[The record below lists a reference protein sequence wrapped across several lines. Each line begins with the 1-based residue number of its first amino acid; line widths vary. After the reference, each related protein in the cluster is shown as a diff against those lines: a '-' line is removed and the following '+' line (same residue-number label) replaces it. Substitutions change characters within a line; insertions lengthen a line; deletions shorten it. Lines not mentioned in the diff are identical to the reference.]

1 MSELDFQEENNDSL
15 DIKGLVMRY
24 LSYWYLFVL
33 GVALALTAAHL
44 YLRYSTP
51 VYSIKATILIKDESG
66 ADLANSGVFA
76 DMALLNANKSFSNEV
91 LVIKSKGLME
101 RVLSELGMQVSY
113 FGEGR
118 IKSPELYGG
127 RSPIKAVIAELD
139 SAGLGR
145 SFVVEVEDNN
155 TFSIWEGENKV
166 STHKFGK
173 QIHKKYGIF
182 TIVADS
188 DITNDTG
195 RRVLVRF
202 NDLSRMATSY
212 SNKLGVKSV
221 NEYATVMELN
231 LTDPVPAKGKDIL
244 NKLIDVYNRETISE
258 KNLAVTK
265 TIQFIDDRLV
275 YLTRELTDVEKD
287 VERYLQDN
295 KLIDPSASGGIYQNT
310 AHEYNQQITENEIK
324 LEILKTIE
332 SYLQKEENRYELVP
346 TSLDIADPTL
356 GGLISNFN
364 DLQNQRRRL
373 GRSVTDSNPVL
384 RNVNEQLEIL
394 RLNILENIRNIR
406 AGLLVVR
413 RNLQANARQFESQVR
428 QVPSMQRELT
438 DISRQQGIKEGL
450 YLYLLQ
456 KREEAALSQA
466 ITPSNSRIIDP
477 AAASGNPIEPQATN
491 IYLIALLAGL
501 ALPFGGIFL
510 RDMLNDTI
518 QEVREVEKATPT
530 PILGEIGHNDSN
542 QMLVIS
548 QESRSSSAELFRLL
562 RANLQ
567 FAAGGK
573 ENKVILVTS
582 SMSGEGKTFFSLNL
596 AASLMMTGKKVV
608 VLGFDLR
615 KPKLTQGV
623 NLPNNI
629 GITNYLIS
637 DNVQIEDMIQF
648 APQMLD
654 LAIIGSGP
662 IPPNPAELML
672 LPKIG
677 ILIQELKATFDYIII
692 DSSPIGQV
700 ADTLALAPYIDSS
713 LYIVR
718 YNYTHKKQLQIID
731 DLYKSRKLKHP
742 MIVLNDAKKS
752 NSYGYSYGYGY
763 GYGNYYEEGTT
774 GLGGKIRKLVKGV

>member
-1 MSELDFQEENNDSL
+1 MSELDFQEDNSESL
-15 DIKGLVMRY
+15 DIKVLVMRY
-24 LSYWYLFVL
+24 MRYWYFFVI
-33 GVALALTAAHL
+33 GVAIALTVAHL

-51 VYSIKATILIKDESG
+51 VYSVKATILIKDESG
-66 ADLANSGVFA
+66 ADLANSGVFGDIA
-76 DMALLNANKSFSNEV
+76 GLKASKSFSNEV
-91 LVIKSKGLME
+91 LIIKSNGLME
-101 RVLSELGMQVSY
+101 RVLQELGMGVSY
-113 FGEGR
+113 YGEGR

-127 RSPIKAVIAELD
+127 RSPIKAIIADLD
-139 SAGLGR
+139 STGLGH

-155 TFSIWEGENKV
+155 TFNIWEGETKV
-166 STHKFGK
+166 SSHKFGE
-173 QIHKKYGIF
+173 QIEKKYGSF
-182 TIVADS
+182 TIVAGS
-188 DITNDTG
+188 DITNDKG
-195 RRVLVRF
+195 RRILVRF
-202 NDLSRMATSY
+202 NDLQKLANSY
-212 SNKLGVKSV
+212 SKQLAVRSV
-221 NEYATVMELN
+221 NEFATVMELSI
-231 LTDPVPAKGKDIL
+231 TDPIPAKGKDIL
-244 NKLIDVYNRETISE
+244 NKLIDIYNRETIKE

-265 TIQFIDDRLV
+265 TIQFIDERLV
-275 YLTRELTDVEKD
+275 FLTRELSDVEKD
-287 VERYLQDN
+287 VEEYLQEN
-295 KLIDPSASGGIYQNT
+295 KIIDQSASGNLYLNT
-310 AHEYNQQITENEIK
+310 AHGLNQQVTANEVK
-324 LEILKTIE
+324 LEILKSVE
-332 SYLQKEENRYELVP
+332 SYLQKEENKYELVP
-346 TSLDIADPTL
+346 TSLDISDPTL

-373 GRSVTDSNPVL
+373 GRSVTDTNPIL
-384 RNVNEQLEIL
+384 KNVNEQLEIL

-406 AGLLVVR
+406 EGLLVVR
-413 RNLQANARQFESQVR
+413 RSLQVNAQQFESQVR
-428 QVPSMQRELT
+428 QVPSMQRELA
-438 DISRQQGIKEGL
+438 DISRQKGIKEGL

-466 ITPSNSRIIDP
+466 ITPSNSRVIDP
-477 AAASGNPIEPQATN
+477 ATSGAGPIEPQATN
-491 IYLIALLAGL
+491 IYIIALLAGL
-501 ALPFGGIFL
+501 AIPFGAIFL

-530 PILGEIGHNDSN
+530 PILGEIGHNDTG

-548 QESRSSSAELFRLL
+548 QQSRSSSAELFRLL

-573 ENKVILVTS
+573 ENKVILITS

-596 AASLMMTGKKVV
+596 AASLVMTGKKVV

-637 DNVQIEDMIQF
+637 DTVKIEDLIQF
-648 APQMLD
+648 APEMPE

-662 IPPNPAELML
+662 IPPNPAELIL

-677 ILIQELKATFDYIII
+677 TLIEELKAAFDYIIL
-692 DSSPIGQV
+692 DSSPVGQV
-700 ADTLALAPYIDSS
+700 ADTLALTPYIDSS

-731 DLYKSRKLKHP
+731 DLYRSRKLKHP

-763 GYGNYYEEGTT
+763 GYGNYYEEESKGF
-774 GLGGKIRKLVKGV
+774 GSKIRKLVKG

>member
-1 MSELDFQEENNDSL
+1 MSELDFQEDSNESL
-15 DIKGLVMRY
+15 DIKGLIMKY
-24 LSYWYLFVL
+24 LRYWYLFVI
-33 GVALALTAAHL
+33 GIAIALTAAHL

-66 ADLANSGVFA
+66 TDLASNAMFA
-76 DMALLNANKSFSNEV
+76 DMALMKSNKTFSNEV

-101 RVLSELGMQVSY
+101 RVLTELGMEVSY

-127 RSPIKAVIAELD
+127 RSPIKVVIANLD

-155 TFSIWEGENKV
+155 TFSLIEGEVKI
-166 STHKFGK
+166 STHKFGE
-173 QIHKKYGIF
+173 QISNKFGSF
-182 TIVADS
+182 TVVADS
-188 DITNDTG
+188 DITDDKG

-202 NDLSRMATSY
+202 NDLRRLANKY
-212 SNKLGVKSV
+212 SGLLGVKSV
-221 NEYATVMELN
+221 NEYATVMELS

-244 NKLIDVYNRETISE
+244 NKLIEVYNRETISE

-295 KLIDPSASGGIYQNT
+295 RLIDPIASGGVYQTT

-324 LEILKTIE
+324 LEILKSVE
-332 SYLQKEENRYELVP
+332 LYLQNEENKYELVP

-356 GGLISNFN
+356 GGLITNFN

-373 GRSVTDSNPVL
+373 GRSVTENNPVL

-406 AGLLVVR
+406 EGLLVVR
-413 RNLQANARQFESQVR
+413 RNLQASARQFELQVR

-466 ITPSNSRIIDP
+466 ITPSNSRVIDSP
-477 AAASGNPIEPQATN
+477 AASGSPIEPQSNN
-491 IYLIALLAGL
+491 IYLMALLAGL
-501 ALPFGGIFL
+501 AIPFAGIFL
-510 RDMLNDTI
+510 RDMLNDTV

-530 PILGEIGHNDSN
+530 PILGEIGHNDTG

-548 QESRSSSAELFRLL
+548 QQSRSSSAELFRLL

-596 AASLMMTGKKVV
+596 AASLVMTGKRVV

-629 GITNYLIS
+629 GITSYLIS
-637 DNVQIEDMIQF
+637 EGVQI
-648 APQMLD
+648 
-654 LAIIGSGP
+654 
-662 IPPNPAELML
+662 
-672 LPKIG
+672 
-677 ILIQELKATFDYIII
+677 
-692 DSSPIGQV
+692 
-700 ADTLALAPYIDSS
+700 
-713 LYIVR
+713 
-718 YNYTHKKQLQIID
+718 
-731 DLYKSRKLKHP
+731 
-742 MIVLNDAKKS
+742 
-752 NSYGYSYGYGY
+752 
-763 GYGNYYEEGTT
+763 
-774 GLGGKIRKLVKGV
+774 

>member
-1 MSELDFQEENNDSL
+1 MSELDFQEDKNESL
-15 DIKGLVMRY
+15 DIKSLVMRY
-24 LSYWYLFVL
+24 LRYWYLFVL

-51 VYSIKATILIKDESG
+51 VFSVKATILIKDESG
-66 ADLANSGVFA
+66 ADLANSAVFG
-76 DMALLNANKSFSNEV
+76 DMAMLKANKSFSNEV

-101 RVLSELGMQVSY
+101 RVLAELGMEVSY

-118 IKSPELYGG
+118 IKSSELYGG
-127 RSPIKAVIAELD
+127 QSPIKAVIARLD
-139 SAGLGR
+139 SAGMGK

-155 TFSIWEGENKV
+155 TFSIYEGENKV
-166 STHKFGK
+166 STHKFGE
-173 QIHKKYGIF
+173 QIQKKYGVF

-202 NDLSRMATSY
+202 NNLGKMANSY
-212 SNKLGVKSV
+212 SKQLGVKSV
-221 NEYATVMELN
+221 NEFSTVMELS

-244 NKLIDVYNRETISE
+244 NKLIEVYNRETINE

-295 KLIDPSASGGIYQNT
+295 RLIDPAASGGIYQST
-310 AHEYNQQITENEIK
+310 AHTYNQQITENEIK
-324 LEILKTIE
+324 LEILKSVE
-332 SYLQKEENRYELVP
+332 SYLQQEENKNELVP
-346 TSLDIADPTL
+346 TTLDIADPTL
-356 GGLISNFN
+356 SGLIINFN

-373 GRSVTDSNPVL
+373 GRSVTENNPVL

-406 AGLLVVR
+406 EGLLVVR
-413 RNLQANARQFESQVR
+413 RNLQASARQFESQVR

-466 ITPSNSRIIDP
+466 ITPSNSRVIDP
-477 AAASGNPIEPQATN
+477 AAASGSPIEPQSTN
-491 IYLIALLAGL
+491 IYLMALLAGL
-501 ALPFGGIFL
+501 VIPFAGIFL
-510 RDMLNDTI
+510 RDMLNDTV
-518 QEVREVEKATPT
+518 QELRDVEKGTAT
-530 PILGEIGHNDSN
+530 PILGEIGHNESGN
-542 QMLVIS
+542 MLVIT

-596 AASLMMTGKKVV
+596 AASLVMTGKRVV

-637 DNVQIEDMIQF
+637 DSVQIEDLIQF
-648 APQMLD
+648 APEMPE

-677 ILIQELKATFDYIII
+677 TLLDELKTSFDYIIL

-731 DLYKSRKLKHP
+731 DLYKARKLKHP

-763 GYGNYYEEGTT
+763 GYGNYYEEEPK
-774 GLGGKIRKLVKGV
+774 GLGSKLRKLVKG

>member
-1 MSELDFQEENNDSL
+1 MSELDFQEDSSESL
-15 DIKGLVMRY
+15 DIKGLIMKY
-24 LSYWYLFVL
+24 LRYWYLFVI
-33 GVALALTAAHL
+33 GIALALTAAHL

-51 VYSIKATILIKDESG
+51 VYSVKATILIKDESG
-66 ADLANSGVFA
+66 ADLASSAMFA
-76 DMALLNANKSFSNEV
+76 DMALMKSNKTFSNEV

-101 RVLSELGMQVSY
+101 RVLTELGMEVSY

-127 RSPIKAVIAELD
+127 RSPIKVIVADLD

-155 TFSIWEGENKV
+155 SFSIFEGEDKV
-166 STHKFGK
+166 STHKFGE
-173 QIHKKYGIF
+173 QIRKKYASF

-188 DITNDTG
+188 DVTNDKG

-202 NDLSRMATSY
+202 NDLRKLAAKY
-212 SNKLGVKSV
+212 SGQLGVKSV
-221 NEYATVMELN
+221 NEYATVMELS

-244 NKLIDVYNRETISE
+244 NKLIEVYNRESVNE
-258 KNLAVTK
+258 KNQAVTK

-275 YLTRELTDVEKD
+275 YLTQELADVEKE
-287 VERYLQDN
+287 VVQYLQEN
-295 KLIDPSASGGIYQNT
+295 KMIDVAASGGVYSTT
-310 AHEYNQQITENEIK
+310 AHEYNQQVTQNEIR
-324 LEILKTIE
+324 LDILNSVE
-332 SYLQKEENRYELVP
+332 AYLKKDENRFELVP

-356 GGLISNFN
+356 TGLIANFN
-364 DLQNQRRRL
+364 ELQNQRRRL
-373 GRSVTDSNPVL
+373 MRINTESNPLV
-384 RNVNEQLEIL
+384 RNVNAQLETL
-394 RLNILENIRNIR
+394 RLNILETIQNIRN
-406 AGLLVVR
+406 GLLVVR
-413 RNLQANARQFESQVR
+413 RNLQASARQFESQVR
-428 QVPSMQRELT
+428 QVPSMQRDLQV
-438 DISRQQGIKEGL
+438 ISRQQGIKEGL

-466 ITPSNSRIIDP
+466 ITPSNSRVIDP
-477 AAASGNPIEPQATN
+477 ATAGGSPVEPLAMN
-491 IYLIALLAGL
+491 IYLMALLAGL
-501 ALPFGGIFL
+501 AIPFAGIFL

-518 QEVREVEKATPT
+518 QELRDVEKATST
-530 PILGEIGHNDSN
+530 PILGEIGHNESGK
-542 QMLVIS
+542 MLVIT
-548 QESRSSSAELFRLL
+548 EDSRSSSAELFRLL

-573 ENKVILVTS
+573 ENKIILITS

-596 AASLMMTGKKVV
+596 AASLVMTGKKVV

-637 DNVQIEDMIQF
+637 DTVQIEDLIQF
-648 APQMLD
+648 APEMPE

-677 ILIQELKATFDYIII
+677 TLLDELKASFDFIIL
-692 DSSPIGQV
+692 DSSPVGQV

-763 GYGNYYEEGTT
+763 GYGNYYEEESK
-774 GLGGKIRKLVKGV
+774 GLGSKLRKLVK

>member
-1 MSELDFQEENNDSL
+1 MSELDFQEDNSESL
-15 DIKGLVMRY
+15 DIKGLIMRY
-24 LSYWYLFVL
+24 LRYWYLFVI

-51 VYSIKATILIKDESG
+51 VYSVKATILIKDESG
-66 ADLANSGVFA
+66 ADLANSGVFGDLA
-76 DMALLNANKSFSNEV
+76 GLKANKSFSNEV
-91 LVIKSKGLME
+91 LIIKSKGLME
-101 RVLSELGMQVSY
+101 RVLLELGLEVSY

-127 RSPIKAVIAELD
+127 RSPIKAVITQLD

-145 SFVVEVEDNN
+145 SFVVEVESGN

-166 STHKFGK
+166 STHKFGE
-173 QIHKKYGIF
+173 QIKKSYGSF

-188 DITNDTG
+188 DLMDDKG

-202 NDLSRMATSY
+202 NDLRKLASRY
-212 SNKLGVKSV
+212 SKQLGVKSV
-221 NEYATVMELN
+221 NEFATVMELS

-244 NKLIDVYNRETISE
+244 NKLIEVYNRETISE

-265 TIQFIDDRLV
+265 TIQFIDERLV
-275 YLTRELTDVEKD
+275 YLTAELSDVEQD
-287 VERYLQDN
+287 VQEYLQEN
-295 KLIDPSASGGIYQNT
+295 RIIDQSASGGLYLST
-310 AHEYNQQITENEIK
+310 AHGLNQQITENEIK
-324 LEILKTIE
+324 LEILESVE
-332 SYLQKEENRYELVP
+332 SYLQKEENKYELVP
-346 TSLDIADPTL
+346 TSLDISDQTL
-356 GGLISNFN
+356 GGLIGNFN
-364 DLQNQRRRL
+364 ELQNQRRRL
-373 GRSVTDSNPVL
+373 GRSVTENNPVL
-384 RNVNEQLEIL
+384 RNVNEQLEVL

-406 AGLLVVR
+406 EGLLVVR
-413 RNLQANARQFESQVR
+413 RNLEANARQFESQVR

-438 DISRQQGIKEGL
+438 KISRQQGVKEGL

-466 ITPSNSRIIDP
+466 ITPSNSRVIDP
-477 AAASGNPIEPQATN
+477 AAAGGSPIEPQSTN
-491 IYLIALLAGL
+491 IYLMALLAGL
-501 ALPFGGIFL
+501 AIPFAGIFL
-510 RDMLNDTI
+510 RDMLNDTV
-518 QEVREVEKATPT
+518 QEVRDVEKATTT
-530 PILGEIGHNDSN
+530 PILGEIGHNN
-542 QMLVIS
+542 TEEMLVIS
-548 QESRSSSAELFRLL
+548 QQSRSSSAELFRLL

-637 DNVQIEDMIQF
+637 DSVQIEDMIQF
-648 APQMLD
+648 APDMPE

-677 ILIQELKATFDYIII
+677 VLIDELKAAFDYIIL
-692 DSSPIGQV
+692 DSSPVGQV

-763 GYGNYYEEGTT
+763 GYGNYYEEESK
-774 GLGGKIRKLVKGV
+774 GLGSKLRKLVK

>member
-1 MSELDFQEENNDSL
+1 MSDLDFQEDNNESL
-15 DIKGLVMRY
+15 DIKGLIMRY
-24 LSYWYLFVL
+24 LRYWYLFVL
-33 GVALALTAAHL
+33 GAALALTAAHL
-44 YLRYSTP
+44 YLRYTTP
-51 VYSIKATILIKDESG
+51 VYSVKATILIKDESG
-66 ADLANSGVFA
+66 ADLASSGVFA
-76 DMALLNANKSFSNEV
+76 DMALVKANKSFSNEV
-91 LVIKSKGLME
+91 LVIKSRGLME
-101 RVLSELGMQVSY
+101 RVLSELEMEISY

-127 RSPIKAVIAELD
+127 RSPIKVVVADMD

-145 SFVVEVEDNN
+145 SFVVQVEEGN
-155 TFSIWEGENKV
+155 TFSLIEGEDKV
-166 STHKFGK
+166 STHKFGEQVQK
-173 QIHKKYGIF
+173 EYATF
-182 TIVADS
+182 TVVADS
-188 DITNDTG
+188 DITNDKG

-202 NDLSRMATSY
+202 NDLRKLANRY
-212 SNKLGVKSV
+212 SGALGVKSV
-221 NEYATVMELN
+221 NEYATVMELSLN
-231 LTDPVPAKGKDIL
+231 ETVPEKGKDII
-244 NKLIDVYNRETISE
+244 NKLIEVYNRETISE

-265 TIQFIDDRLV
+265 TIQFIDERLV

-287 VERYLQDN
+287 VEKYLQDN
-295 KLIDPSASGGIYQNT
+295 KLIDPAANGGVYSST
-310 AHEYNQQITENEIK
+310 AHTYNQQITENEIK
-324 LEILKTIE
+324 LDILNSVET
-332 SYLQKEENRYELVP
+332 YLKREENKYELVP

-356 GGLISNFN
+356 GGLIANFN

-373 GRSVTDSNPVL
+373 GRTVTENNPVL

-394 RLNILENIRNIR
+394 RLNILENLRNIR
-406 AGLLVVR
+406 EGLLVVR
-413 RNLQANARQFESQVR
+413 RNLQASARQFESQVR
-428 QVPSMQRELT
+428 QVPSMQRELQ
-438 DISRQQGIKEGL
+438 DISRQKGIKEGL

-466 ITPSNSRIIDP
+466 ITPSNSRVLDP
-477 AAASGNPIEPQATN
+477 ASASGSPIEPQSTN
-491 IYLIALLAGL
+491 IYLMALLAGL
-501 ALPFGGIFL
+501 ALPFAGIFL
-510 RDMLNDTI
+510 RDMLNDTV
-518 QEVREVEKATPT
+518 QELRDVEKGTAT
-530 PILGEIGHNDSN
+530 PILGEIAHNDSN
-542 QMLVIS
+542 DMLVITR
-548 QESRSSSAELFRLL
+548 ESRSSSAELFRLL
-562 RANLQ
+562 RANMQ

-582 SMSGEGKTFFSLNL
+582 SMSGEGKTFFSINL
-596 AASLMMTGKKVV
+596 AASLVMTGKRVV

-615 KPKLTQGV
+615 KPKLTQSV
-623 NLPNNI
+623 NLPNTI

-637 DNVQIEDMIQF
+637 DTVLVHDLIQEVPDM
-648 APQMLD
+648 PD

-677 ILIQELKATFDYIII
+677 VLIEELKAEFDYIIL

-718 YNYTHKKQLQIID
+718 YNYTHKKQLQIVD

-763 GYGNYYEEGTT
+763 GYGNYYEEESK
-774 GLGGKIRKLVKGV
+774 GLGSKLKRLVKG

>member
-1 MSELDFQEENNDSL
+1 MSELDFQEDNSESL
-15 DIKGLVMRY
+15 DIKGLIMRY
-24 LSYWYLFVL
+24 LRYWYLFVI

-51 VYSIKATILIKDESG
+51 VFSVKATILIKDESG
-66 ADLANSGVFA
+66 TDLATSGVFGDLA
-76 DMALLNANKSFSNEV
+76 GLKANKSFSNEV

-101 RVLSELGMQVSY
+101 RVLTELGMEVSY

-127 RSPIKAVIAELD
+127 RSPIKAIIAQLD
-139 SAGLGR
+139 SAGLGK

-155 TFSIWEGENKV
+155 SFSIYEGENKV
-166 STHKFGK
+166 STHKFGE
-173 QIHKKYGIF
+173 QISKKYGVF

-188 DITNDTG
+188 DVTNDIG

-202 NDLSRMATSY
+202 NNLGKMANSY
-212 SNKLGVKSV
+212 SKQLGVKSV
-221 NEYATVMELN
+221 NEYATVMELS
-231 LTDPVPAKGKDIL
+231 LTDPVPAKGKDII
-244 NKLIDVYNRETISE
+244 NKLIEVYNRETINE

-287 VERYLQDN
+287 VERYMQN
-295 KLIDPSASGGIYQNT
+295 NRLIDPAASGSIYQST
-310 AHEYNQQITENEIK
+310 AHAYNQQITDNEVK
-324 LEILKTIE
+324 LEILKSVE
-332 SYLQKEENRYELVP
+332 SYLQNEENKNELVP
-346 TSLDIADPTL
+346 TSLDISDPTL
-356 GGLISNFN
+356 GGLIANFN

-373 GRSVTDSNPVL
+373 GRSVTENNPVL

-406 AGLLVVR
+406 EGLLVVR
-413 RNLQANARQFESQVR
+413 RNLQASARQFESQVR
-428 QVPSMQRELT
+428 QVPSMKRELT

-466 ITPSNSRIIDP
+466 ITPSNSRVLDP
-477 AAASGNPIEPQATN
+477 AAAGGSPIEPQSTN
-491 IYLIALLAGL
+491 IYLMALLAGL
-501 ALPFGGIFL
+501 AIPFAGIFL
-510 RDMLNDTI
+510 RDMLNDSV
-518 QEVREVEKATPT
+518 QELRDVEKGTST
-530 PILGEIGHNDSN
+530 PILGEIGHNDSGN
-542 QMLVIS
+542 MLVITR
-548 QESRSSSAELFRLL
+548 ESRSSSAELFRLL

-596 AASLMMTGKKVV
+596 AASLVMTGKKVV

-623 NLPNNI
+623 NLPNSV

-637 DNVQIEDMIQF
+637 DTVQIEDLIQF
-648 APQMLD
+648 APEMPE
-654 LAIIGSGP
+654 LAIVGSGP

-677 ILIQELKATFDYIII
+677 TLIDELKAAFDYIIL
-692 DSSPIGQV
+692 DSSPVGQV

-763 GYGNYYEEGTT
+763 GYGNYYEEEKKGF
-774 GLGGKIRKLVKGV
+774 GGKLRKLVKG

>member
-1 MSELDFQEENNDSL
+1 MSEFDFQEDSSEPL
-15 DIKGLVMRY
+15 DIKGLVMKY
-24 LSYWYLFVL
+24 LRYWYLFVI
-33 GVALALTAAHL
+33 GVALALATAHL

-51 VYSIKATILIKDESG
+51 VYSVKATILIKDESG
-66 ADLANSGVFA
+66 ADLASSAMFA
-76 DMALLNANKSFSNEV
+76 DMALMKSNKTFSNEV

-101 RVLSELGMQVSY
+101 RVLSELGLEVSY

-127 RSPIKAVIAELD
+127 RSPIEVVIADLD
-139 SAGLGR
+139 SAGFGR
-145 SFVVEVEDNN
+145 SFVIEVEDNN
-155 TFSIWEGENKV
+155 TFSIFEGEDKV
-166 STHKFGK
+166 STHKFGE
-173 QIHKKYGIF
+173 QIKKKYGAF
-182 TIVADS
+182 TVVADS
-188 DITNDTG
+188 EVTSDKG

-202 NDLSRMATSY
+202 NDLRKLAAKY
-212 SNKLGVKSV
+212 SSQLGVKNV
-221 NEYATVMELN
+221 NEYATVMELS

-244 NKLIDVYNRETISE
+244 NKLIEVYNRESVYE
-258 KNLAVTK
+258 KNQAVTK
-265 TIQFIDDRLV
+265 TIEFIDDRLV
-275 YLTRELTDVEKD
+275 YLTQELSDVEKE
-287 VERYLQDN
+287 VVQYLQEN
-295 KLIDPSASGGIYQNT
+295 KMIDVAASGGVYSST
-310 AHEYNQQITENEIK
+310 AHEYNQQVTQNEIR
-324 LEILKTIE
+324 LDILGSIE
-332 SYLQKEENRYELVP
+332 DYLKKDENRFELVP

-356 GGLISNFN
+356 NGLIANFN
-364 DLQNQRRRL
+364 ELQNQRQRL
-373 GRSVTDSNPVL
+373 L
-384 RNVNEQLEIL
+384 RNNTETNPLVRNVDEQLETL
-394 RLNILENIRNIR
+394 RFNILENLQNIKN
-406 AGLLVVR
+406 GLLIVR
-413 RNLQANARQFESQVR
+413 RNLQASAQQFESQVR
-428 QVPSMQRELT
+428 KVPSMQRDLQV
-438 DISRQQGIKEGL
+438 IGRQQGIKEGL

-466 ITPSNSRIIDP
+466 ITPSNSRVIDSATAEGSP
-477 AAASGNPIEPQATN
+477 VEPLATN
-491 IYLIALLAGL
+491 IYLMALLAGL
-501 ALPFGGIFL
+501 AIPFAGIFL
-510 RDMLNDTI
+510 RDMLNDTV
-518 QEVREVEKATPT
+518 QELRDVEKATTT
-530 PILGEIGHNDSN
+530 PILGEIGHNGSGK
-542 QMLVIS
+542 MLVIS
-548 QESRSSSAELFRLL
+548 EQSRSSSAELFRLL

-573 ENKVILVTS
+573 ENKVILITS

-596 AASLMMTGKKVV
+596 AASLVMTGKKVV

-637 DNVQIEDMIQF
+637 DTVLIESLIQF
-648 APQMLD
+648 VPEMPE

-677 ILIQELKATFDYIII
+677 TLLDELKANFDFIIL
-692 DSSPIGQV
+692 DSSPVGQV

-742 MIVLNDAKKS
+742 MIVLNDAKKG

-763 GYGNYYEEGTT
+763 GYGNYYEEDSK
-774 GLGGKIRKLVKGV
+774 GLGSRIRNLVK

>member
-1 MSELDFQEENNDSL
+1 MSELDFQEDNSESL
-15 DIKGLVMRY
+15 DIKGLIMKY
-24 LSYWYLFVL
+24 LRYWYLFVI

-51 VYSIKATILIKDESG
+51 VYSVKATILIKDESG
-66 ADLANSGVFA
+66 ADLASSAMFA
-76 DMALLNANKSFSNEV
+76 DMALMKSNKTFSNEV

-101 RVLSELGMQVSY
+101 RVLSELGMEVSY

-127 RSPIKAVIAELD
+127 KSPIKVVIANLD

-145 SFVVEVEDNN
+145 SFIVEVEDNN
-155 TFSIWEGENKV
+155 TFSIFEGEDKV
-166 STHKFGK
+166 SMHKFGE
-173 QIHKKYGIF
+173 QIRKKYGAF
-182 TIVADS
+182 TVVADS
-188 DITNDTG
+188 DITNDKG

-202 NDLSRMATSY
+202 NDLRKLANRY
-212 SNKLGVKSV
+212 SKDLVVKSV
-221 NEYATVMELN
+221 NEYATVMELS

-244 NKLIDVYNRETISE
+244 NKLIEVYNRESVNE
-258 KNLAVTK
+258 KNQAVTK

-275 YLTRELTDVEKD
+275 YLTQELSDVEKE
-287 VERYLQDN
+287 VVQYLQEN
-295 KLIDPSASGGIYQNT
+295 KMIDVAASGGVYSST
-310 AHEYNQQITENEIK
+310 AHEYNQEVTQNEIR
-324 LEILKTIE
+324 LDILNSVE
-332 SYLQKEENRYELVP
+332 AYLKKEENKFELVP

-356 GGLISNFN
+356 NGLIANFN
-364 DLQNQRRRL
+364 ELQNQRRRL
-373 GRSVTDSNPVL
+373 LRINTETNPLV
-384 RNVNEQLEIL
+384 RNVNAQLETL
-394 RLNILENIRNIR
+394 RLNILENLQNIKN
-406 AGLLVVR
+406 GLLIVR
-413 RNLQANARQFESQVR
+413 RNLQASARQFESQVR
-428 QVPSMQRELT
+428 QVPSMQRDLQV
-438 DISRQQGIKEGL
+438 IGRQQGIKEGL

-466 ITPSNSRIIDP
+466 ITPSNSRVIDP
-477 AAASGNPIEPQATN
+477 ATAGGSPVEPLATN
-491 IYLIALLAGL
+491 IYLMALIAGL
-501 ALPFGGIFL
+501 AIPFAGIFL
-510 RDMLNDTI
+510 RDMLNDTV
-518 QEVREVEKATPT
+518 QELRDVEKATST
-530 PILGEIGHNDSN
+530 PILGEIGHNESGK
-542 QMLVIS
+542 MLVIT
-548 QESRSSSAELFRLL
+548 EDSRSSSAELFRLL

-573 ENKVILVTS
+573 ENKVILITS

-596 AASLMMTGKKVV
+596 AASLVMTGKRVV

-637 DNVQIEDMIQF
+637 DTVQIEDLIQF
-648 APQMLD
+648 APEMPE

-677 ILIQELKATFDYIII
+677 TLLDELKASFDYIIL
-692 DSSPIGQV
+692 DSSPVGQV

-752 NSYGYSYGYGY
+752 SSYGYSYGYGY
-763 GYGNYYEEGTT
+763 GYGNYYEEESK
-774 GLGGKIRKLVKGV
+774 GLGSKIRKLVK

>member
-1 MSELDFQEENNDSL
+1 MSELDFQEDNSESL

-24 LSYWYLFVL
+24 LRYWYLFVI
-33 GVALALTAAHL
+33 GGAIALTAAHL

-51 VYSIKATILIKDESG
+51 VYSVKATILIKDESG
-66 ADLANSGVFA
+66 ADLANSGVFG
-76 DMALLNANKSFSNEV
+76 DMGLLKSNKSFSNEV

-101 RVLSELGMQVSY
+101 RVLTELGMEVSY

-127 RSPIKAVIAELD
+127 RSPIKAVIAQLD
-139 SAGLGR
+139 SAGLGK

-155 TFSIWEGENKV
+155 TFSIYEGENKV
-166 STHKFGK
+166 STHKFGE
-173 QIHKKYGIF
+173 QIKKHYGTF

-188 DITNDTG
+188 DITNDRG

-202 NDLSRMATSY
+202 NNLGKLANSY
-212 SNKLGVKSV
+212 SKQLGVKSV
-221 NEYATVMELN
+221 NEYATVMELS

-244 NKLIDVYNRETISE
+244 NKLIEVYNRETINE
-258 KNLAVTK
+258 KNLAVSK

-287 VERYLQDN
+287 VERYMQDN
-295 KLIDPSASGGIYQNT
+295 KLIDPAASGGIYQST
-310 AHEYNQQITENEIK
+310 AHAYNQQITENEVK
-324 LEILKTIE
+324 LEILKSVE
-332 SYLQKEENRYELVP
+332 SYLQQEENKYELVP

-356 GGLISNFN
+356 GGLIANFN
-364 DLQNQRRRL
+364 VLQNQRRRL
-373 GRSVTDSNPVL
+373 GRSVTESNPVL

-406 AGLLVVR
+406 EGLLVVR
-413 RNLQANARQFESQVR
+413 RNLQASARQFESQVR
-428 QVPSMQRELT
+428 QVPSMKRELT
-438 DISRQQGIKEGL
+438 EIERQQGIKEGL

-466 ITPSNSRIIDP
+466 ITPSNSRVLDP
-477 AAASGNPIEPQATN
+477 AAASGSPIEPQSTN
-491 IYLIALLAGL
+491 IYLMALLAGL
-501 ALPFGGIFL
+501 AIPFAGIFL

-518 QEVREVEKATPT
+518 QEVREVEKATST
-530 PILGEIGHNDSN
+530 PILGEIGHNDSG

-562 RANLQ
+562 RANMQ

-596 AASLMMTGKKVV
+596 AASLGMTGKKVV

-637 DNVQIEDMIQF
+637 DSVQIEDMIQF
-648 APQMLD
+648 APEMPD

-677 ILIQELKATFDYIII
+677 MLIEELKNAFDYIIL
-692 DSSPIGQV
+692 DSSPVGQV

-718 YNYTHKKQLQIID
+718 YNYTHKKQLQIVD
-731 DLYKSRKLKHP
+731 DLYKSRKLKHL

-763 GYGNYYEEGTT
+763 GYGNYYEEESK
-774 GLGGKIRKLVKGV
+774 GLGSKLRKLVKG

>member
-1 MSELDFQEENNDSL
+1 MSELDFQEDNSESL
-15 DIKGLVMRY
+15 DIKALVVRY
-24 LSYWYLFVL
+24 LRYWYLFVV
-33 GVALALTAAHL
+33 GVAFALMAAHL

-51 VYSIKATILIKDESG
+51 VFSIKATILIKDESG
-66 ADLANSGVFA
+66 ADLANSGVFGDLA
-76 DMALLNANKSFSNEV
+76 GLKASKSFSNEV
-91 LVIKSKGLME
+91 LIIKSKGLME
-101 RVLSELGMQVSY
+101 RVLQELGMEVSY

-127 RSPIKAVIAELD
+127 RSPIKAVITELD
-139 SAGLGR
+139 SAGLGH
-145 SFVVEVEDNN
+145 SFVVEVETNN
-155 TFSIWEGENKV
+155 SFSFWEGENKV
-166 STHKFGK
+166 STHKFGEK
-173 QIHKKYGIF
+173 IQKSYGSF
-182 TIVADS
+182 TIIADS
-188 DITNDTG
+188 DIANDTG
-195 RRVLVRF
+195 RRILIRF
-202 NDLSRMATSY
+202 NDLRKMAKSY
-212 SNKLGVKSV
+212 SKQLEVKSV
-221 NEYATVMELN
+221 NEFATVMELS
-231 LTDPVPAKGKDIL
+231 LTDPIPAKGMDIL
-244 NKLIDVYNRETISE
+244 NKLIEVYNRETISE
-258 KNLAVTK
+258 KNLALTK
-265 TIQFIDDRLV
+265 TIQFIDERLV
-275 YLTRELTDVEKD
+275 YLTGELSDVEKD
-287 VERYLQDN
+287 VQEYLQEN
-295 KLIDPSASGGIYQNT
+295 RIIDQSASGGLYLNT
-310 AHEYNQQITENEIK
+310 AHGLNQQITDNEIK
-324 LEILKTIE
+324 LEILASVE
-332 SYLQKEENRYELVP
+332 SYLKKEENKFELVP

-364 DLQNQRRRL
+364 GLQNQRRRL
-373 GRSVTDSNPVL
+373 GRSVTENNPIL
-384 RNVNEQLEIL
+384 INTNEQLEIL
-394 RLNILENIRNIR
+394 RLNILENIKNIR
-406 AGLLVVR
+406 EGLLVVR

-438 DISRQQGIKEGL
+438 EISRQKGIKEGL
-450 YLYLLQ
+450 YLFLLQ

-466 ITPSNSRIIDP
+466 ITPSNSRVIDP
-477 AAASGNPIEPQATN
+477 ATADGSPIEPQATN

-501 ALPFGGIFL
+501 VIPFAVIYL

-518 QEVREVEKATPT
+518 QDVREVEKATPT
-530 PILGEIGHNDSN
+530 PILGEIGHNNTD
-542 QMLVIS
+542 QTLVIN

-562 RANLQ
+562 RANMQ

-596 AASLMMTGKKVV
+596 AASLVMTGKKVV

-637 DNVQIEDMIQF
+637 DTVQIEDMIQF
-648 APQMLD
+648 APEMPE

-677 ILIQELKATFDYIII
+677 ILIEELKAAFDYIIL
-692 DSSPIGQV
+692 DSSPVGQV

-713 LYIVR
+713 LYIIR

-763 GYGNYYEEGTT
+763 GYGNYYEEDKK
-774 GLGGKIRKLVKGV
+774 GLSGKLRKLVKG

>member
-1 MSELDFQEENNDSL
+1 MSELDFQEDNSQSIDV
-15 DIKGLVMRY
+15 KALVMRY
-24 LSYWYLFVL
+24 MRYWYLFVI
-33 GVALALTAAHL
+33 GVALSLTIAHL

-51 VYSIKATILIKDESG
+51 VYSVKATILIKDESG
-66 ADLANSGVFA
+66 ADLANSSVFSDIA
-76 DMALLNANKSFSNEV
+76 TLKASKSFSNEV
-91 LVIKSKGLME
+91 LIIKSKGLME
-101 RVLSELGMQVSY
+101 RVLQELGLEVSY
-113 FGEGR
+113 YGEGR
-118 IKSPELYGG
+118 IKSPELYGS
-127 RSPIKAVIAELD
+127 RSPIKVVLARID

-145 SFVVEVEDNN
+145 SFIVEVEDNN
-155 TFSIWEGENKV
+155 NFSIWEGDSKV
-166 STHKFGK
+166 STHKFGE
-173 QIHKKYGIF
+173 QIAKKYASF

-188 DITNDTG
+188 DVTNDKG
-195 RRVLVRF
+195 RRILVRF
-202 NDLSRMATSY
+202 NNLSKIANIY
-212 SNKLGVKSV
+212 SKQLGVRSV
-221 NEYATVMELN
+221 NDFATVMELS
-231 LTDPVPAKGKDIL
+231 LTDPIPAKGKDIL
-244 NKLIDVYNRETISE
+244 NKLIEVYNRESINE

-275 YLTRELTDVEKD
+275 YLTGELSDVEKE
-287 VERYLQDN
+287 VEQYLQNN
-295 KLIDPSASGGIYQNT
+295 KIIDQTASGGLYLNT
-310 AHEYNQQITENEIK
+310 AHGLNQQITENEIK
-324 LEILKTIE
+324 LDILSSVE
-332 SYLQKEENRYELVP
+332 SYIQKEENKFELVP

-364 DLQNQRRRL
+364 ELQNQHRRL
-373 GRSVTDSNPVL
+373 GRSVTESNPVL
-384 RNVNEQLEIL
+384 RNVNEQLETL
-394 RLNILENIRNIR
+394 RINILENIGNIR
-406 AGLLVVR
+406 EGLLVVR
-413 RNLQANARQFESQVR
+413 RNLQANANQFETRVR
-428 QVPSMQRELT
+428 QVPSMQRNLQE
-438 DISRQQGIKEGL
+438 ISRQQGIKEGL

-466 ITPSNSRIIDP
+466 ITPSNSRVIDP
-477 AAASGNPIEPQATN
+477 ATAGGSPIEPQSTN
-491 IYLIALLAGL
+491 IYLMALMAGL
-501 ALPFGGIFL
+501 AIPFAGIFL
-510 RDMLNDTI
+510 RDMLNDTV
-518 QEVREVEKATPT
+518 QESKEVEKNTST
-530 PILGEIGHNDSN
+530 PILGEIGHNDTGE
-542 QMLVIS
+542 MIVINKD
-548 QESRSSSAELFRLL
+548 SRGSSAELFRLL

-596 AASLMMTGKKVV
+596 AASLVMTGKRVV

-637 DNVQIEDMIQF
+637 DTVQIEDLIQF
-648 APQMLD
+648 APEMPE

-677 ILIQELKATFDYIII
+677 ALIEELKAAFDYIIL

-700 ADTLALAPYIDSS
+700 ADSLALAPYTDSS

-731 DLYKSRKLKHP
+731 DLYKSRKLRHP

-763 GYGNYYEEGTT
+763 GYGNYYEED
-774 GLGGKIRKLVKGV
+774 GKRGFGRKLRKLVKG

>member
-1 MSELDFQEENNDSL
+1 MSELDFQEDNSESL
-15 DIKGLVMRY
+15 DIKGLLMRY
-24 LSYWYLFVL
+24 LRYWYLFVI
-33 GVALALTAAHL
+33 GAAFALTAAHL

-51 VYSIKATILIKDESG
+51 VYSVKATILIKDESG
-66 ADLANSGVFA
+66 ADLANSGLFG
-76 DMALLNANKSFSNEV
+76 DMALIKANKSFSNEV

-101 RVLSELGMQVSY
+101 RVLTELGMEVSY

-127 RSPIKAVIAELD
+127 RSPIKAVIAQLD
-139 SAGLGR
+139 SAGLGK

-155 TFSIWEGENKV
+155 SFSIYEGENKV
-166 STHKFGK
+166 STHKFGE
-173 QIHKKYGIF
+173 QIKKDYGIF

-188 DITNDTG
+188 DITNDRG
-195 RRVLVRF
+195 RRILVRF
-202 NDLSRMATSY
+202 NNLGKMANSY
-212 SNKLGVKSV
+212 SRQLAVKSV
-221 NEYATVMELN
+221 NEYATVMELS

-244 NKLIDVYNRETISE
+244 NKLIEVYNRETIHE

-287 VERYLQDN
+287 VERYMQDN
-295 KLIDPSASGGIYQNT
+295 RLIDPAASGGMYQST

-324 LEILKTIE
+324 LEILKSVE
-332 SYLQKEENRYELVP
+332 SYLQKEENKYELVP

-356 GGLISNFN
+356 GGLIANFN

-373 GRSVTDSNPVL
+373 GRSVTESNPVL
-384 RNVNEQLEIL
+384 HNVNEQLEIL

-406 AGLLVVR
+406 EGLLVKR
-413 RNLQANARQFESQVR
+413 RGLQAIARQFESQVR
-428 QVPSMQRELT
+428 QVPSMKRELT

-466 ITPSNSRIIDP
+466 ITPSNSRVLDP
-477 AAASGNPIEPQATN
+477 AASSGSPIEPQATN
-491 IYLIALLAGL
+491 IYLMALLAGL
-501 ALPFGGIFL
+501 AIPFAGIFL
-510 RDMLNDTI
+510 RDMLNDTV
-518 QEVREVEKATPT
+518 QELRNVEKGTST
-530 PILGEIGHNDSN
+530 PILGEIGHNESGK
-542 QMLVIS
+542 MLVIT

-596 AASLMMTGKKVV
+596 AASLVMTGKRVI

-637 DNVQIEDMIQF
+637 DTVQIEDLIQF
-648 APQMLD
+648 APEMPE

-662 IPPNPAELML
+662 IPPNPAELMM

-677 ILIQELKATFDYIII
+677 TLLDELKASFDYIIL
-692 DSSPIGQV
+692 DSSPVGQV

-763 GYGNYYEEGTT
+763 GYGNYYEEESK
-774 GLGGKIRKLVKGV
+774 GLGSKLRKLVKG

>member
-1 MSELDFQEENNDSL
+1 MSELDFQEDNSDSL
-15 DIKGLVMRY
+15 DIKALVIRY
-24 LSYWYLFVL
+24 LRYWYLFVL
-33 GVALALTAAHL
+33 GAALALTAAHL

-51 VYSIKATILIKDESG
+51 VYSVKATILIKDESG
-66 ADLANSGVFA
+66 TDLASSGVFS
-76 DMALLNANKSFSNEV
+76 DVALFNASKSFSNEV
-91 LVIKSKGLME
+91 LIIKSKGLME
-101 RVLSELGMQVSY
+101 RVLTELGLQVSY
-113 FGEGR
+113 YGEGR

-127 RSPIKAVIAELD
+127 RSPIKVVIANLD
-139 SAGLGR
+139 SAGLGK

-155 TFSIWEGENKV
+155 SFSLVEGEDKV
-166 STHKFGK
+166 STHKFGE
-173 QIHKKYGIF
+173 QVTKKYGAF
-182 TIVADS
+182 TVVADS
-188 DITNDTG
+188 DIANEKG
-195 RRVLVRF
+195 RRILVRF
-202 NDLSRMATSY
+202 NDLRKLANRY
-212 SNKLGVKSV
+212 SNQVAVKSV
-221 NEYATVMELN
+221 NEYASVMELS
-231 LTDPVPAKGKDIL
+231 LIDPVPAKGKDII
-244 NKLIDVYNRETISE
+244 NKLIEVYNRESVNE

-275 YLTRELTDVEKD
+275 YLTHELTDVEKD
-287 VERYLQDN
+287 VARFMQENRI
-295 KLIDPSASGGIYQNT
+295 IDPAASGGLYQNT
-310 AHEYNQQITENEIK
+310 AHVYNQQITENEIK
-324 LEILKTIE
+324 LEILSTVE
-332 SYLQKEENRYELVP
+332 AYLKKDENKYELVP

-356 GGLISNFN
+356 GGLILNFN
-364 DLQNQRRRL
+364 ELQNQRRRL
-373 GRSVTDSNPVL
+373 GRSVTENNPIL
-384 RNVNEQLEIL
+384 RNVSEQLEIL

-406 AGLLVVR
+406 EGLLVVR
-413 RNLQANARQFESQVR
+413 RNLQASARQFESQMS

-438 DISRQQGIKEGL
+438 AIGRQQGIKEGL

-466 ITPSNSRIIDP
+466 ITPSSSRVIDP
-477 AAASGNPIEPQATN
+477 ATASGSPIEPQATN
-491 IYLIALLAGL
+491 IYLMALLAGL
-501 ALPFGGIFL
+501 AIPFAGIFL
-510 RDMLNDTI
+510 RDMLNDTV
-518 QEVREVEKATPT
+518 QEVRDVEKGTAT
-530 PILGEIGHNDSN
+530 PILGEIGHNASGN
-542 QMLVIS
+542 MLVITK
-548 QESRSSSAELFRLL
+548 ESRSSSAELFRLL

-596 AASLMMTGKKVV
+596 AASLVMTGKRVV

-637 DNVQIEDMIQF
+637 DTVLVHDLIQEV
-648 APQMLD
+648 PD
-654 LAIIGSGP
+654 TSNLAVIGSGP

-672 LPKIG
+672 SPKIG
-677 ILIQELKATFDYIII
+677 SLIDELKTEFDYIIL

-718 YNYTHKKQLQIID
+718 YNYTYKKQLQIID

-742 MIVLNDAKKS
+742 MIVLNDARKN

-763 GYGNYYEEGTT
+763 GYGNYYEEEPR
-774 GLGGKIRKLVKGV
+774 GLGSKIRKLVKG

>member
-1 MSELDFQEENNDSL
+1 MSELDFQEDNTESL
-15 DIKGLVMRY
+15 DIKALVMRY
-24 LSYWYLFVL
+24 LRYWYLFVI
-33 GVALALTAAHL
+33 GAAFALTAAHL

-66 ADLANSGVFA
+66 ADLANSGVLGDLA
-76 DMALLNANKSFSNEV
+76 GLKANKSFSNEV
-91 LVIKSKGLME
+91 LIIKSKGLME
-101 RVLSELGMQVSY
+101 RVLQELGLEVSY

-127 RSPIKAVIAELD
+127 RSPIKAVVAQLD
-139 SAGLGR
+139 SAGLGK
-145 SFVVEVEDNN
+145 SFVVEVEDGN

-166 STHKFGK
+166 STHNFGA
-173 QIHKKYGIF
+173 QIKKKYGTF

-188 DITNDTG
+188 DVTNDKG
-195 RRVLVRF
+195 RRVLIRF
-202 NDLSRMATSY
+202 NDLRKLASRY
-212 SNKLGVKSV
+212 SKQLGVKSV
-221 NEYATVMELN
+221 NEFATVMELS

-244 NKLIDVYNRETISE
+244 NKLIEVYNRESINE

-265 TIQFIDDRLV
+265 TIQFIDERLV
-275 YLTRELTDVEKD
+275 YLTGELSDVEKD
-287 VERYLQDN
+287 VQEYLQEN
-295 KLIDPSASGGIYQNT
+295 RIIDQSASGGLYLNT
-310 AHEYNQQITENEIK
+310 AHGLNQQITENEIK
-324 LEILKTIE
+324 LEILKSVE
-332 SYLQKEENRYELVP
+332 SYLQNEENKFELVP

-364 DLQNQRRRL
+364 ELQNQRRRL
-373 GRSVTDSNPVL
+373 GRSVTENNPVL

-394 RLNILENIRNIR
+394 RQNILENIRNIR
-406 AGLLVVR
+406 EGLLVVR

-438 DISRQQGIKEGL
+438 KISRQQGVKEGL
-450 YLYLLQ
+450 YLFLLQ

-466 ITPSNSRIIDP
+466 ITPSNSRVIDP
-477 AAASGNPIEPQATN
+477 AAAGGSPIEPQSTN

-501 ALPFGGIFL
+501 AIPFAGIFL
-510 RDMLNDTI
+510 RDMLNDTV
-518 QEVREVEKATPT
+518 QELRDVEKGTST
-530 PILGEIGHNDSN
+530 PILGEIGHNESGN
-542 QMLVIS
+542 MLVIS

-596 AASLMMTGKKVV
+596 AASLVMTGKKVV

-637 DNVQIEDMIQF
+637 DTVQIEDMIQF
-648 APQMLD
+648 APEMPEM
-654 LAIIGSGP
+654 AIIGSGP

-677 ILIQELKATFDYIII
+677 TMIEELKEGFDYVIL

-700 ADTLALAPYIDSS
+700 ADSLALAPYIDSS

-731 DLYKSRKLKHP
+731 NLYKSRKLKHP
-742 MIVLNDAKKS
+742 MIVLNDAKKN

-763 GYGNYYEEGTT
+763 GYGNYYEED
-774 GLGGKIRKLVKGV
+774 GKKGFRGKLRKLVKG

>member
-1 MSELDFQEENNDSL
+1 
-15 DIKGLVMRY
+15 MRY
-24 LSYWYLFVL
+24 LRYWYLFVI
-33 GVALALTAAHL
+33 GATVALTAAHL

-51 VYSIKATILIKDESG
+51 VYSVKATILIKDESG
-66 ADLANSGVFA
+66 SDLSSSGVFA
-76 DMALLNANKSFSNEV
+76 DMAMLKSTKSFSNEV
-91 LVIKSKGLME
+91 LIIKSNGLME
-101 RVLSELGMQVSY
+101 RVLTELGMQVSY

-127 RSPIKAVIAELD
+127 RSPIKVVIAQID
-139 SAGLGR
+139 SVGLGH
-145 SFVVEVEDNN
+145 SFIVEVEDGNS
-155 TFSIWEGENKV
+155 FSIWESEKRV
-166 STHKFGK
+166 STHKFGE
-173 QIHKKYGIF
+173 QIKNRYGTF
-182 TIVADS
+182 TIMADS
-188 DITNDTG
+188 DVMNDKG

-202 NDLSRMATSY
+202 NDLRKLANSY
-212 SNKLGVKSV
+212 SRQLGVRSV
-221 NEYATVMELN
+221 NDFSTVMELS
-231 LTDPVPAKGKDIL
+231 LTDPVPEKGRDIID
-244 NKLIDVYNRETISE
+244 KLIEVYNQESIND

-265 TIQFIDDRLV
+265 TIQFIDERLK
-275 YLTRELTDVEKD
+275 YLTGELSDVEQD
-287 VERYLQDN
+287 VQEYLQQN
-295 KLIDPSASGGIYQNT
+295 KIIDQSASGNLYLST
-310 AHEYNQQITENEIK
+310 AHSINQQITENEVK
-324 LEILKTIE
+324 LEILKSVE
-332 SYLQKEENRYELVP
+332 NYLKQEENKYELVP
-346 TSLDIADPTL
+346 TSLDISDPTL
-356 GGLISNFN
+356 GGLIANFN
-364 DLQNQRRRL
+364 ELQNQRRRL
-373 GRSVTDSNPVL
+373 SRSATNNNPVL

-406 AGLLVVR
+406 EGLLVVR

-438 DISRQQGIKEGL
+438 NISRQQGVKEGL

-477 AAASGNPIEPQATN
+477 AFAGGSPIEPQSTK
-491 IYLIALLAGL
+491 IYLIALLVGL
-501 ALPFGGIFL
+501 GIPFGAIFL
-510 RDMLNDTI
+510 RDMLNDTV
-518 QEVREVEKATPT
+518 QEVREVEKTTST
-530 PILGEIGHNDSN
+530 PILGEIGHNN
-542 QMLVIS
+542 TGAMLVIN

-573 ENKVILVTS
+573 GNKVILVTS

-596 AASLMMTGKKVV
+596 AASLVMTGKKVI

-637 DNVQIEDMIQF
+637 DSIQIEDLIQF
-648 APQMLD
+648 APEMPE

-677 ILIQELKATFDYIII
+677 VLIDELKSAFDYIIL

-700 ADTLALAPYIDSS
+700 ADSLALAPYIDSS

-742 MIVLNDAKKS
+742 MIVLNDAKKN

-763 GYGNYYEEGTT
+763 GYGNYYEEEKKGF
-774 GLGGKIRKLVKGV
+774 GSRIKKLVKG

>member
-1 MSELDFQEENNDSL
+1 MSELDFQEDNSESL

-24 LSYWYLFVL
+24 LRYWYLFVI
-33 GVALALTAAHL
+33 GAALALTAAHL

-51 VYSIKATILIKDESG
+51 VYSVKATILIKDESG
-66 ADLANSGVFA
+66 ADLANSGVFG
-76 DMALLNANKSFSNEV
+76 DMALLKSNKSFSNEV

-101 RVLSELGMQVSY
+101 RVLTELGMEVSY

-127 RSPIKAVIAELD
+127 RSPIKAVIAQLD
-139 SAGLGR
+139 SAGLGKN
-145 SFVVEVEDNN
+145 FIVEVEDNN
-155 TFSIWEGENKV
+155 SFSIYEGENKV
-166 STHKFGK
+166 STHKFGE
-173 QIHKKYGIF
+173 QIKKHYGTF

-188 DITNDTG
+188 DITNDRG

-202 NDLSRMATSY
+202 NNLGKLANSY
-212 SNKLGVKSV
+212 SKQLGVKSV
-221 NEYATVMELN
+221 NEYATVMELS

-244 NKLIDVYNRETISE
+244 NKLIEVYNRETINE
-258 KNLAVTK
+258 KNLAVSK

-295 KLIDPSASGGIYQNT
+295 RLIDPAASGGMYQST
-310 AHEYNQQITENEIK
+310 AHTYNQQITENEIK
-324 LEILKTIE
+324 LEILKSVE
-332 SYLQKEENRYELVP
+332 SYLQQEENKYELVP

-356 GGLISNFN
+356 GGLIVNFN
-364 DLQNQRRRL
+364 ELQNQRRRL
-373 GRSVTDSNPVL
+373 GRSVTENNPVL

-406 AGLLVVR
+406 EGLLVVR
-413 RNLQANARQFESQVR
+413 RNLQASARQFESQVR

-466 ITPSNSRIIDP
+466 ITPSNSRVLDP
-477 AAASGNPIEPQATN
+477 AAAGGSPIEPQATN
-491 IYLIALLAGL
+491 IYLMSLLAGL
-501 ALPFGGIFL
+501 AIPFAGIFL

-518 QEVREVEKATPT
+518 QEVREVEKATST
-530 PILGEIGHNDSN
+530 PILGEIGHNDSG
-542 QMLVIS
+542 QMMVVR

-562 RANLQ
+562 RANMQ

-573 ENKVILVTS
+573 ENRVILVTS

-596 AASLMMTGKKVV
+596 AASLGMTGKKVV

-637 DNVQIEDMIQF
+637 DSVQIEDMIQF
-648 APQMLD
+648 APDMPD

-662 IPPNPAELML
+662 IPPNPSELML

-677 ILIQELKATFDYIII
+677 MLIEELKSAFDYIIL
-692 DSSPIGQV
+692 DSSPVGQV

-763 GYGNYYEEGTT
+763 GYGNYYEEESR
-774 GLGGKIRKLVKGV
+774 GLGSKLRKLVKG

>member
-1 MSELDFQEENNDSL
+1 MSELDFQEDNNESL
-15 DIKGLVMRY
+15 DIKGLIMRY
-24 LSYWYLFVL
+24 LRYWYLFVI
-33 GVALALTAAHL
+33 GAAIALTAAHL

-51 VYSIKATILIKDESG
+51 VYNVKATILIKDESG
-66 ADLANSGVFA
+66 ADLANSGLFG
-76 DMALLNANKSFSNEV
+76 DMALLKANKSFSNEV

-101 RVLSELGMQVSY
+101 RVLIELGMEVSY

-127 RSPIKAVIAELD
+127 RSPIKAVIAQLD

-155 TFSIWEGENKV
+155 TFSIYEGDNKV
-166 STHKFGK
+166 STHKFGE
-173 QIHKKYGIF
+173 QIQKGYGTF

-188 DITNDTG
+188 DITNDRG

-202 NDLSRMATSY
+202 NNLGKMANSY
-212 SNKLGVKSV
+212 SKQLGVKSV
-221 NEYATVMELN
+221 NEYATVMELS

-244 NKLIDVYNRETISE
+244 NKLIEVYNRETINE

-275 YLTRELTDVEKD
+275 YLTQELTEVEKD
-287 VERYLQDN
+287 VERYMQDN
-295 KLIDPSASGGIYQNT
+295 RLIDPAASGGMYQST
-310 AHEYNQQITENEIK
+310 AHAYNQQIIENEIK
-324 LEILKTIE
+324 LEILKSVE
-332 SYLQKEENRYELVP
+332 SYLQKEDNKYELVP

-356 GGLISNFN
+356 GGLITNFN
-364 DLQNQRRRL
+364 ELQNQRRRL
-373 GRSVTDSNPVL
+373 GRSVTESNPVL

-406 AGLLVVR
+406 EGLLVTR
-413 RNLQANARQFESQVR
+413 RSLQASARQFESQVR
-428 QVPSMQRELT
+428 QVPSMKRELT

-450 YLYLLQ
+450 YLFLLQ

-466 ITPSNSRIIDP
+466 ITPSNSRVLDP
-477 AAASGNPIEPQATN
+477 AAASGSPIEPQSTN
-491 IYLIALLAGL
+491 IYLMALLAGL
-501 ALPFGGIFL
+501 AIPFACIFL
-510 RDMLNDTI
+510 RDMLNDTV
-518 QEVREVEKATPT
+518 QELRDVEKGTST
-530 PILGEIGHNDSN
+530 PILGEIGHNESDK
-542 QMLVIS
+542 MLVIT

-596 AASLMMTGKKVV
+596 AASLVMTGKRVV

-623 NLPNNI
+623 NLPNSI

-637 DNVQIEDMIQF
+637 DLVRIEDLIQF
-648 APQMLD
+648 APEMPE

-677 ILIQELKATFDYIII
+677 LLLEELKASFDYIIL
-692 DSSPIGQV
+692 DSSPVGQV

-713 LYIVR
+713 LYIIR

-763 GYGNYYEEGTT
+763 GYGNYYEEESK
-774 GLGGKIRKLVKGV
+774 GLGSKLRKLVKG

>member
-1 MSELDFQEENNDSL
+1 MSELDFQEDNTESL
-15 DIKGLVMRY
+15 DIKALVMRY
-24 LSYWYLFVL
+24 LRYWYLFVI
-33 GVALALTAAHL
+33 GAAIALMAAHL

-66 ADLANSGVFA
+66 ADLATSGVLGDLA
-76 DMALLNANKSFSNEV
+76 GLKVSKSFSNEV
-91 LVIKSKGLME
+91 LIIKSKGLME
-101 RVLSELGMQVSY
+101 RVLQELGLEVSY

-127 RSPIKAVIAELD
+127 RSPVKAVIAQLD
-139 SAGLGR
+139 STGLGKN
-145 SFVVEVEDNN
+145 FIVEIEDGN

-166 STHKFGK
+166 STHKFGE
-173 QIHKKYGIF
+173 QIRKKYGVF

-188 DITNDTG
+188 DVTNDQG
-195 RRVLVRF
+195 RRILVRF
-202 NDLSRMATSY
+202 NDLRKLASRY
-212 SNKLGVKSV
+212 SKGLGVRSI
-221 NEYATVMELN
+221 NEFATVMELS

-244 NKLIDVYNRETISE
+244 NKLIEVYNRESINE

-265 TIQFIDDRLV
+265 TIQFIDERLI
-275 YLTRELTDVEKD
+275 YLTGELSAVEKD
-287 VERYLQDN
+287 VQNYLQEN
-295 KLIDPSASGGIYQNT
+295 RIIDQSASGGLYLNT
-310 AHEYNQQITENEIK
+310 AHGLKQQITDNEIK
-324 LEILKTIE
+324 LEILKSVE
-332 SYLQKEENRYELVP
+332 SYLQKEENKYELVP
-346 TSLDIADPTL
+346 TSLDISDPTL
-356 GGLISNFN
+356 GGLIANFN
-364 DLQNQRRRL
+364 NLQNQRRRL
-373 GRSVTDSNPVL
+373 GRSVTESNPIL
-384 RNVNEQLEIL
+384 RNVNEQLDIL

-406 AGLLVVR
+406 EGLLVIR
-413 RNLQANARQFESQVR
+413 RNLQANARQFESQVW

-438 DISRQQGIKEGL
+438 EINRQQGVKEGL
-450 YLYLLQ
+450 YLFLLQ

-466 ITPSNSRIIDP
+466 ITPSNSRVIDP
-477 AAASGNPIEPQATN
+477 AVAGGSPIEPQSTN

-501 ALPFGGIFL
+501 AIPFAGIFL
-510 RDMLNDTI
+510 RDMLNDTVI
-518 QEVREVEKATPT
+518 EIRDVERATPT
-530 PILGEIGHNDSN
+530 PILGEIGHNDTD

-548 QESRSSSAELFRLL
+548 QQSRSSSAELFRLL

-596 AASLMMTGKKVV
+596 AASLVMTGKKVI

-637 DNVQIEDMIQF
+637 DTVEVEDLIQF
-648 APQMLD
+648 APEMQE

-677 ILIQELKATFDYIII
+677 TLIDELKAAFDYIIL
-692 DSSPIGQV
+692 DSSPVGQV
-700 ADTLALAPYIDSS
+700 ADSLALAPYIDSS

-731 DLYKSRKLKHP
+731 ELYKSRKLKHP

-763 GYGNYYEEGTT
+763 GYGNYYEEDGKK
-774 GLGGKIRKLVKGV
+774 GLGGKLRKLVKG